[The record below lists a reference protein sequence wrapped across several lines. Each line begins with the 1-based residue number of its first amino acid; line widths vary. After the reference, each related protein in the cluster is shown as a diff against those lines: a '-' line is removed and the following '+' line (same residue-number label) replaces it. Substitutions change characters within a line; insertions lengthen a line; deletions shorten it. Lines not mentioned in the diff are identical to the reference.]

1 MSPVVQLVLIIPP
14 NFNFNYVGILFP
26 LYINPAV
33 TVRVIIYCAV
43 SFRVNHRCNR
53 VEIITVLE
61 GKFAGRDIRCQAGL
75 QRKRGVKGN
84 LSCFDPVPEDRSAV
98 AFSS

>member
-14 NFNFNYVGILFP
+14 TFNLNYVGILFQ
-26 LYINPAV
+26 LYSNPVV
-33 TVRVIIYCAV
+33 TVRITIYCAV
-43 SFRVNHRCNR
+43 SFRVKHRCNR

-61 GKFAGRDIRCQAGL
+61 GKFVGREIRCQAGL
-75 QRKRGVKGN
+75 QRKRSVKGN